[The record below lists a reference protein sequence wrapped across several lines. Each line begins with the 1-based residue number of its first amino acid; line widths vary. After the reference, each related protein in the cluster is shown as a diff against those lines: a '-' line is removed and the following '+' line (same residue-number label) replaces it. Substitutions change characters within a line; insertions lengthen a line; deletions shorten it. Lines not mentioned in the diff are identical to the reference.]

1 MTMEPS
7 DHPTGS
13 SDAIEKPPVS
23 QAPYSGSES
32 VKPAAGSAAADN
44 AGNTGEGVNAR
55 GSAASQ
61 GGDGDGATINALELT
76 QIGGTA
82 DRNGH
87 APLERHIFS
96 GLMGE
101 PTQLDID
108 RAMARLKEAGGPVLI
123 YRHEGKVLHDWREYL
138 AAQKLGLRLVF
149 SDVETGDPQGFLIG
163 LLFDVR
169 GWAKYQ
175 RAALVVLMRH

>member
-23 QAPYSGSES
+23 QAPNTGSDS

-44 AGNTGEGVNAR
+44 AGNTGEGVNTR

-61 GGDGDGATINALELT
+61 GGDGDGATINALEPT
-76 QIGGTA
+76 QIDGTA
-82 DRNGH
+82 YRNGH

-96 GLMGE
+96 GLMVWFFRVFR
-101 PTQLDID
+101 PAIFTDI
-108 RAMARLKEAGGPVLI
+108 RPPWERRGLTNIRL
-123 YRHEGKVLHDWREYL
+123 R
-138 AAQKLGLRLVF
+138 
-149 SDVETGDPQGFLIG
+149 
-163 LLFDVR
+163 
-169 GWAKYQ
+169 
-175 RAALVVLMRH
+175 